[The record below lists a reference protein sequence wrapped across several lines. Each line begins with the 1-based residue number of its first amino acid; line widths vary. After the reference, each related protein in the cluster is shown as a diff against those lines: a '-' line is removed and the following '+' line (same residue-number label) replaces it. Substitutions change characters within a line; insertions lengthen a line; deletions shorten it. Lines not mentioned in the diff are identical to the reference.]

1 MGGSRKKFQDTSGVF
16 ADSPLE
22 GQSVGSYDPSFSGN
36 AVPQY
41 QNSGMFGDNA
51 YTQAAG
57 GISAGMDATAAAGMY
72 RPEQVQAGQMAGT
85 DLSPYTNQYE
95 NQVVQQTTDDM
106 MRAQQIQQNLSDY
119 QMGAAGAFG
128 GSRHGIAQAESNRNF
143 YDRLGAAQGQLRQAG
158 FQNAQNQA
166 QQDLSRQY
174 QADTFNVGADERTA
188 QRAIQA
194 GNQLGQMGNL
204 GFTQAQQINTDI
216 RNQGNIEQLMNQQ
229 LIDAAKGQFAG
240 YTGAPASTIGYL
252 SNALG
257 ATTVPVNSQQTK
269 DLGLFDYLSN
279 ALGATTVPVNSQQTK
294 DLGLFDYLSMG
305 TQVAG
310 AAMGSDMRL
319 KENITKIGELA
330 DNIGL
335 YTWTW
340 NDKAYEVEDAM
351 REEGITIGNGI
362 GVMAQ
367 EVEEVHP
374 EFIVESETGFKAVN
388 YQKLLEVYH

>member
-1 MGGSRKKFQDTSGVF
+1 MGGSRSKFQDKSDVY

-36 AVPQY
+36 AAPQY

-119 QMGAAGAFG
+119 QMGAAGGFG
-128 GSRHGIAQAESNRNF
+128 GSRHGIAQGESNRNF

-269 DLGLFDYLSN
+269 DLGLFDYLSM
-279 ALGATTVPVNSQQTK
+279 GAQI
-294 DLGLFDYLSMG
+294 GG
-305 TQVAG
+305 AVA
-310 AAMGSDMRL
+310 GSDMRL

-340 NDKAYEVEDAM
+340 NDKAYEVEGAM